1 MDCSQDT
8 TKWEESIRVEI
19 EAKYIEDASF
29 SLKNTSNTGSMPYD
43 GTVYYTVPPNMLCIL
58 D

>member
-19 EAKYIEDASF
+19 EAKYIEDASWAKRIE
-29 SLKNTSNTGSMPYD
+29 L
-43 GTVYYTVPPNMLCIL
+43 
-58 D
+58 